1 MIMKSTEGGGV
12 IATGAGVGY
21 VRLASL
27 RGMLKMEKVGLKGRM
42 GPIRPRIAEEF
53 GLKPRDSYD
62 KFLNA
67 VQAKME
73 EVAKVVQQENEAEA
87 EAEAANGK

>member
-27 RGMLKMEKVGLKGRM
+27 RGMLNLESKGLKGRM
-42 GPIRPRIAEEF
+42 GPIRPKIAAEF
-53 GLKPRDSYD
+53 GLKPRDGYD

-87 EAEAANGK
+87 AKQ